1 MSLQAFRLSEKL
13 AERQAR
19 SRFRQP
25 RTHEAAQGP
34 WLQHDGRRY
43 RNFSS
48 NDYLG
53 LADHPRLKA
62 AMTAAVARYG
72 VGSGAA
78 HLVCGHSREHQA
90 LEEELAAF
98 TGREAALLFS
108 TGYMAN
114 LGAIQALAGRGD
126 AVFEDRLNHASL
138 LDGGLASGARFQ
150 RYRHNDVDHL
160 RQLLAATPAEA
171 RLVVTDAVFSM
182 DGDLAPLPALARA
195 CREQPAVLMVD
206 DAHGFGVLGPQ
217 GEGAV
222 AEQGLTVTDVPVYM
236 ATLGKALGGFG
247 AFVAGSRELVSY
259 LTNFA
264 RPYIYT
270 TAMPPAL
277 AAAMRE
283 SLRIVREEAWRRQR
297 LHMLIRRFR
306 QGVLAQGWPIMPS
319 DTAIQPIL
327 LGEESTA
334 LNISQALAERGFWVT
349 AIRPPTVPVGQSR
362 LRITLTAAHDES
374 DIDALLSALA
384 DLREVAG

>member
-13 AERQAR
+13 AERQAQ

-53 LADHPRLKA
+53 LADHPRVKA
-62 AMTAAVARYG
+62 AMTAAIARYG

-90 LEEELAAF
+90 LEEELADF
-98 TGREAALLFS
+98 TGREATLLFS

-114 LGAIQALAGRGD
+114 LGTIQALAGRGD
-126 AVFEDRLNHASL
+126 TVFEDRLNHASL

-160 RQLLAATPAEA
+160 RQLLAATPAEG

-182 DGDLAPLPALARA
+182 DGDIAPLPALARA
-195 CREQPAVLMVD
+195 CREQQAVLMAD

-222 AEQGLTVTDVPVYM
+222 AEQGLTMTDVPVYM

-283 SLRIVREEAWRRQR
+283 SLRIVCEEAWRRQR

-306 QGVLAQGWPIMPS
+306 QGVLAQGWQIMPS

-374 DIDALLSALA
+374 DIDALLSTLA

>member
-1 MSLQAFRLSEKL
+1 
-13 AERQAR
+13 
-19 SRFRQP
+19 
-25 RTHEAAQGP
+25 
-34 WLQHDGRRY
+34 
-43 RNFSS
+43 
-48 NDYLG
+48 
-53 LADHPRLKA
+53 
-62 AMTAAVARYG
+62 
-72 VGSGAA
+72 
-78 HLVCGHSREHQA
+78 
-90 LEEELAAF
+90 
-98 TGREAALLFS
+98 
-108 TGYMAN
+108 
-114 LGAIQALAGRGD
+114 
-126 AVFEDRLNHASL
+126 
-138 LDGGLASGARFQ
+138 
-150 RYRHNDVDHL
+150 
-160 RQLLAATPAEA
+160 
-171 RLVVTDAVFSM
+171 
-182 DGDLAPLPALARA
+182 
-195 CREQPAVLMVD
+195 
-206 DAHGFGVLGPQ
+206 
-217 GEGAV
+217 
-222 AEQGLTVTDVPVYM
+222 M

-283 SLRIVREEAWRRQR
+283 SLRIVSGEDWRRER
-297 LHMLIRRFR
+297 LQILIRRFR
-306 QGVLAQGWPIMPS
+306 QGVLAQGWPIMAS

>member
-13 AERQAR
+13 AERQAQ

-53 LADHPRLKA
+53 LADHPRVKA
-62 AMTAAVARYG
+62 AMTAAIARYG

-90 LEEELAAF
+90 LEEELADF
-98 TGREAALLFS
+98 TGCEATLLFS

-114 LGAIQALAGRGD
+114 LGTIQALAGRGD
-126 AVFEDRLNHASL
+126 MVFEDRLNHASL

-160 RQLLAATPAEA
+160 RQLLAATPAEG

-182 DGDLAPLPALARA
+182 DGDIAPLPALARA
-195 CREQPAVLMVD
+195 CREQQAVLMVD

-362 LRITLTAAHDES
+362 LRITLTAAHAES
-374 DIDALLSALA
+374 DIDALLSALS